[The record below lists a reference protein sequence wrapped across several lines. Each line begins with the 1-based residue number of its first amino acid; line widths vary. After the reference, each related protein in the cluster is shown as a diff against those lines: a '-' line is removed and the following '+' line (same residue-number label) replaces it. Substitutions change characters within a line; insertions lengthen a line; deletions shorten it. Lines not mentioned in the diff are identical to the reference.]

1 MYEKVTSFTH
11 LVTGEGNRIAYTY
24 SEISDTGELKSQ
36 NNKGNFIVMD
46 GELATAIQTINSKI
60 AERLSSVP
68 ESETVESLTERVK
81 NLEAN
86 SVAQY

>member
-1 MYEKVTSFTH
+1 MKKVTSFTH

>member
-1 MYEKVTSFTH
+1 MKKVTSFTH
-11 LVTGEGNRIAYTY
+11 LVTGEGDRIAYTY
-24 SEISDTGELKSQ
+24 SEISETGELKSQ

-46 GELATAIQTINSKI
+46 EELTAAIQTINRKI
-60 AERLSSVP
+60 TEKLSSVP

-86 SVAQY
+86 SVAQA

>member
-1 MYEKVTSFTH
+1 MKKVTSFTH
-11 LVTGEGNRIAYTY
+11 LVTGEGDRIAYTY
-24 SEISDTGELKSQ
+24 SEISETGELKSQ

-46 GELATAIQTINSKI
+46 EELTAAIQTINSKI
-60 AERLSSVP
+60 TEKLSSVP

-86 SVAQY
+86 SVSQA